1 MKANASIMH
10 TAPNGLGGDPAVNQP
25 PSQLEQ
31 LMVRR
36 EVIINTIRFF
46 EEDGDTVAARAA
58 MVALNELN
66 ATIAKLERAAAMPPA
81 GVCPVCGRNLTEH
94 PHSWQECA
102 AEDAQEWR
110 EYQTDRADNAR
121 PYLS

>member
-1 MKANASIMH
+1 MTSARLTHM
-10 TAPNGLGGDPAVNQP
+10 TPNGLGGDPAVNQP

-46 EEDGDTVAARAA
+46 EEDGDTAAARAA

-66 ATIAKLERAAAMPPA
+66 ATIANLEREAAMPPA
-81 GVCPVCGRNLTEH
+81 GVCPVCGRNLTEVV
-94 PHSWQECA
+94 PFDTACPQCA
-102 AEDAQEWR
+102 ARWFEQIKEV
-110 EYQTDRADNAR
+110 EF
-121 PYLS
+121 